1 MRTPSPAQLLEAW
14 ERGGGQPA
22 AARGLLLL
30 GISCDE
36 QPAETLPRLPLGR
49 RDALLLQLRQRLFGT
64 GIDSV
69 AHCPQCA
76 TLVEVSFRGDDLLA
90 AGDGAHESAESHEYR
105 SPDGE
110 VRVRFRL
117 PDSEDELALASCG
130 SIADA
135 CALLLERCVLDASA
149 SGAPCAPHELPEAA
163 QAGLAQAMA
172 DADPQA
178 DLQLALTCPSCAHEW
193 QPAFD
198 IGAFLWQELQ
208 AWTLRLLRD
217 IDMLARHYHWSE
229 ADILALSP
237 RRRQAYLEL
246 CAS

>member
-1 MRTPSPAQLLEAW
+1 MRTPSPAQLLDAW

-30 GISCDE
+30 GLSCDE

-90 AGDGAHESAESHEYR
+90 AGASIDGFEETHVYR
-105 SPDGE
+105 SPEGDIH
-110 VRVRFRL
+110 VRFRL
-117 PDSEDELALASCG
+117 PDSADELALASCG
-130 SIADA
+130 NVADA
-135 CALLLERCVLDASA
+135 HALLLERCVLEASVA
-149 SGAPCAPHELPEAA
+149 GAPCPARALPEAA

-178 DLQLALTCPSCAHEW
+178 DLQLALTCPACAHAW

-198 IGAFLWQELQ
+198 INAFLWQELQ

-217 IDMLARHYHWSE
+217 IDTLARHYHWSE